1 MFIHIGESRVLGL
14 EEVIGIFD
22 YRACARQPLAAQFID
37 SKRHRG
43 LLVRFS
49 EKRTK
54 SYIVC
59 RGGEVFLSP
68 ISSKTLEER
77 FLSLTQAFSGLKDGK
92 VVTGADERSKD
103 E

>member
-1 MFIHIGESRVLGL
+1 LFIHIGESKVLSL

-22 YRACARQPLAAQFID
+22 YRACARQPLAAQYID
-37 SKRHRG
+37 GKRHRG
-43 LLVRFS
+43 LLIRFS

-77 FLSLTQAFSGLKDGK
+77 FLSLAQALSGLDDEGD
-92 VVTGADERSKD
+92 VTRAEERSKD